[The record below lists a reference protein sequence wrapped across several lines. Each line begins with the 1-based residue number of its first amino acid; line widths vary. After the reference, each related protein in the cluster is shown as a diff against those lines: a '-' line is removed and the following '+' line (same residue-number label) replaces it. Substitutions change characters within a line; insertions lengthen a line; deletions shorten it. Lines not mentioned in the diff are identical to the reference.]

1 MAVGRRELM
10 LGALGMGLA
19 LAASFRPARALGQVA
34 QPFSTYG
41 VVPRAGEQTAA
52 LQDAADQAAE
62 SGTPFFLPPGNYMS
76 GKLELKSGT
85 QILGV
90 PGKSVLHYTGGG
102 GLISIEN
109 ASDIGLS
116 GLTLEGEAEPIEGG
130 GLLIAESVKGLT
142 LSDCRVIGS
151 AEHGIVLRKVS
162 GRITD
167 CEIGGITESGLFSE
181 DSTGL
186 EIAHNHVHDCSAN
199 GILVRRSEAGED
211 ATMVMSN
218 RIERITAKSGGSGEN
233 GNAINVLRAGSVL
246 INGNRIP
253 DCASSAIRASSASNC
268 QMIGNSCTRLGDVAL
283 FTELS
288 FKGVVIA
295 NNVVDKA
302 AVGISV
308 TNFKE
313 SGKLAVVQGNL
324 IRNIFFR
331 KDTDSRGI
339 GIAIQADSVVSGN
352 VIETSPGYGIM
363 VGCRGELRDVRVTDN
378 LIRDA
383 YIGIG
388 VSIDPSARTALIT
401 RNTISG
407 AKDGAIRAVNGSTPV
422 GSDLATAGATAYAN
436 LLLQR
441 RVLTQITVPHG

>member
-1 MAVGRRELM
+1 MALGRRELM

-19 LAASFRPARALGQVA
+19 LAAGPRPARAEEGEIP

-41 VVPRAGEQTAA
+41 LVPGDGIDQTAS
-52 LQDAADQAAE
+52 LQEAADKAAE
-62 SGTPFFLPPGNYMS
+62 SGTPFFLLPGNYMS

-85 QILGV
+85 QIQGV
-90 PGKSVLHYTGGG
+90 PGKSVLRCNGGG
-102 GLISIEN
+102 AVISIEN
-109 ASDIGLS
+109 ASDIRLT
-116 GLTLEGEAEPIEGG
+116 GLTLEGKAKPIDSGA
-130 GLLIAESVKGLT
+130 LLIAKSVKGLT

-167 CEIGGITESGLFSE
+167 CEIGGISGSGLFSE
-181 DSTGL
+181 DAAGL
-186 EIAHNHVHDCSAN
+186 EIAHNHVRDCGDN
-199 GILVRRSEAGED
+199 GILVWRSEAGED
-211 ATMVMSN
+211 ATIVTSN
-218 RIERITAKSGGSGEN
+218 RIERITAKSGGNEQN

-246 INGNRIP
+246 INGNRIA

-268 QMIGNSCTRLGDVAL
+268 QMIGNFCARLGDVAL
-283 FTELS
+283 LTELS
-288 FKGVVIA
+288 FEGAVIA

-313 SGKLAVVQGNL
+313 GGRLTVVQGNL

-331 KDTDSRGI
+331 KDIDSRGI
-339 GIAIQADSVVSGN
+339 GIAVQVDSVVSGN
-352 VIETSPGYGIM
+352 VVEGSPGYGVMI
-363 VGCRGELRDVRVTDN
+363 GWGGYLRDVSVTDN

-388 VSIDPSARTALIT
+388 VSTDPSAGTALIT
-401 RNTISG
+401 RNMISG
-407 AKDGAIRAVNGSTPV
+407 AKDGAIRAMNGPTPV
-422 GSDLATAGATAYAN
+422 GSDLAMASAEAYRN
-436 LLLQR
+436 LAIYSNDAR
-441 RVLTQITVPHG
+441 

>member
-10 LGALGMGLA
+10 LGTLGMGLA
-19 LAASFRPARALGQVA
+19 LAAGFRPVRAQRNIA

-41 VVPRAGEQTAA
+41 VVPRAGDQTAA

-85 QILGV
+85 QIQGV
-90 PGKSVLHYTGGG
+90 PGKSVLCYTGGG
-102 GLISIEN
+102 ALISIEN
-109 ASDIGLS
+109 ASDIRLT
-116 GLTLEGEAEPIEGG
+116 GLTLEGEAKPIDSGA
-130 GLLIAESVKGLT
+130 LLIAESVKGLT

-151 AEHGIVLRKVS
+151 AEHGIVLHEVS

-167 CEIGGITESGLFSE
+167 CEIGLIGESGLFSQ
-181 DSTGL
+181 DAAGL
-186 EIAHNHVHDCSAN
+186 EIAHNHVHDCGAN
-199 GILVRRSEAGED
+199 GILVCRSEVGED
-211 ATMVMSN
+211 ATMVISN
-218 RIERITAKSGGSGEN
+218 RIERIMAKSGGSGEN

-246 INGNRIP
+246 INGNRIA
-253 DCASSAIRASSASNC
+253 DCSSSAIRASSASNC
-268 QMIGNSCTRLGDVAL
+268 QMIGNSCMRLGDVAL

-288 FKGVVIA
+288 FEGAVIA
-295 NNVVDKA
+295 NNIVDKA
-302 AVGISV
+302 AGGISV
-308 TNFKE
+308 TNLTE

-339 GIAIQADSVVSGN
+339 GIAVQVDSVVSGN

-363 VGCRGELRDVRVTDN
+363 IGCGGDLRDVSITDN

-388 VSIDPSARTALIT
+388 VSTDSFARTALIT

-422 GSDLATAGATAYAN
+422 GSDLAMAGAAAYAN
-436 LLLQR
+436 LA
-441 RVLTQITVPHG
+441 IYSNAAC